1 MGGVWDFHYI
11 VVLPTPVVIPNAPVM
26 KRLVLPTILLFIVF
40 QGLAQST
47 VSPVDS
53 LTAALK
59 AHPQEDSIRV
69 DLLIGLIRAVV
80 YTSPDSA
87 MKYSNEVLRISEKT
101 GLRSGLAFGYRY
113 KGLVYYL
120 NGDYVQALDYLQQAL
135 RAAEG
140 LHNKK
145 FDASM
150 FNNLAIVYME
160 LKQYA
165 RALSYYQ
172 KYLAASREL
181 GLPEEEAKAL
191 LNIGNLYGETDV
203 PDSGLV
209 YCNKS
214 LSLALKNDYPVVTA
228 SALNS
233 LAILYKKKKDYAA
246 AVGTFQKSIDLSR
259 KMGNLFNEATALNGA
274 AEVYTLL
281 QDYARAEQYAHEGLA
296 VARQVSALKWE
307 ADSWSD
313 LSDIYTH
320 QHRYAKALD
329 AYRNFTLLHDSLMND
344 EKKQEFTRKD
354 LQYEFDKKSA
364 LMKAGNDKQQA
375 LDAAEIARQRIV
387 RNVIIAGAVLILSA
401 SVLSLV
407 LYKRRRDAEV
417 LKKDAEFRARV
428 SDTEMKALR
437 SQMNPHFIF
446 NSLNSISDYVSR
458 NDIQK
463 AKEYLVKFAGI
474 MRMIL
479 EYSEQKEISL
489 ADDLKALEL
498 YIQLEALRLR
508 NKFSYEISID
518 EGIDSENTLVPPLML
533 QPFVENS
540 IWHGLARKEGEGK
553 LSIRIYL
560 EDEMIKCS
568 VEDNG
573 IGRAKSAG
581 WAGLAGSAAGVGKK
595 SMGIKITAERIA
607 LINQLRNA
615 DASMRW
621 SDLEQGTR
629 VEVWLPLALNF

>member
-1 MGGVWDFHYI
+1 
-11 VVLPTPVVIPNAPVM
+11 M
-26 KRLVLPTILLFIVF
+26 KRLFLPICLVLIAC
-40 QGLAQST
+40 GCLAQPSL
-47 VSPVDS
+47 PQADS

-59 AHPQEDSIRV
+59 AHPQEDSMHV
-69 DLLIGLIRAVV
+69 QLLIDLIRSVI
-80 YTSPDSA
+80 YNSPDSA
-87 MKYSNEVLRISEKT
+87 MKFSNEVLRISGKI
-101 GLRSGLAFGYRY
+101 GLRSGIAFGYRY

-120 NGDYVQALDYLQQAL
+120 NGDYIQALDYLQQSL
-135 RAAEG
+135 KAADS

-165 RALSYYQ
+165 KALSYYQ
-172 KYLAASREL
+172 KYLGASREL
-181 GLPEEEAKAL
+181 SLPEEEAKAL
-191 LNIGNLYGETDV
+191 LNIGNLYGETD
-203 PDSGLV
+203 DLDNGLV
-209 YCNKS
+209 YCNQS
-214 LSLALKNDYPVVTA
+214 LSLALKNGYSVVTA

-233 LAILYKKKKDYAA
+233 LAILYKKKKDYPAA
-246 AVGTFQKSIDLSR
+246 IGAFQKSIDLSR

-274 AEVYTLL
+274 AEVYTLV
-281 QDYARAEQYAHEGLA
+281 QDYGKAAQYANQGLA
-296 VARQVSALKWE
+296 VARQINAVKWE

-313 LSDIYTH
+313 LSDIYAH
-320 QHRYAKALD
+320 QHQYAKALD
-329 AYRNFTLLHDSLMND
+329 AYRNFTVLHDSLMND

-364 LMKAGNDKQQA
+364 LSKAGNDEQQA
-375 LDAAEIARQRIV
+375 LGVAEIARQRVI
-387 RNVIIAGAVLILSA
+387 RNAVIGGAVLLLLA
-401 SVLSLV
+401 SIMSL
-407 LYKRRRDAEV
+407 LFYKRRRDAEV
-417 LKKDAEFRARV
+417 LRKEAEFRARV

-446 NSLNSISDYVSR
+446 NSLNSISDYISR
-458 NDIQK
+458 SDIPK
-463 AKEYLVKFAGI
+463 ANEYLVKFAGI

-508 NKFSYEISID
+508 NKFSYEIRIG
-518 EGIDSENTLVPPLML
+518 EGIDSENTLVPPLLL

-553 LSIRIYL
+553 LSIHVCL
-560 EDEMIKCS
+560 QDEMIKYA

-573 IGRAKSAG
+573 IGRERSAG
-581 WAGLAGSAAGVGKK
+581 GAAAAAVGAGGVAAAGAGKK
-595 SMGIKITAERIA
+595 SMGMKITGERIA
-607 LINQLRNA
+607 LINQSRNA
-615 DASMRW
+615 GGNAGGGAGENAGASMRL
-621 SDLEQGTR
+621 SDLEEGTR

>member
-1 MGGVWDFHYI
+1 
-11 VVLPTPVVIPNAPVM
+11 M
-26 KRLVLPTILLFIVF
+26 KRLVLPTILLFIVC

-140 LHNKK
+140 LHNRK

-364 LMKAGNDKQQA
+364 LVKAGNDKQQA

-573 IGRAKSAG
+573 IGRAKSAE

>member
-1 MGGVWDFHYI
+1 
-11 VVLPTPVVIPNAPVM
+11 M
-26 KRLVLPTILLFIVF
+26 KRLLLPICLVLAGCRCL
-40 QGLAQST
+40 GQST
-47 VSPVDS
+47 LPQADS
-53 LTAALK
+53 LTAALRG
-59 AHPQEDSIRV
+59 HPQEDSIRV
-69 DLLIGLIRAVV
+69 DLLIGLIRSVV
-80 YTSPDSA
+80 YRSPDSA
-87 MKYSNEVLRISEKT
+87 MKYSNEVLRISGKIR
-101 GLRSGLAFGYRY
+101 LASGVAFGYRY

-135 RAAEG
+135 KAAEG
-140 LHNKK
+140 LHNRK

-209 YCNKS
+209 YCRQS
-214 LSLALKNDYPVVTA
+214 LSLAVKNGYSVVTA

-233 LAILYKKKKDYAA
+233 LAILYKKKNDYPAA
-246 AVGTFQKSIDLSR
+246 IGTFQKSIDLSR

-274 AEVYTLL
+274 AEVYVLL
-281 QDYARAEQYAHEGLA
+281 KDYPKAARYANEGLA
-296 VARQVSALKWE
+296 VARQVNALKWE

-320 QHRYAKALD
+320 QHEYAKALD

-344 EKKQEFTRKD
+344 EKQQEFTRKD

-364 LMKAGNDKQQA
+364 LVKAGNDKQQA
-375 LDAAEIARQRIV
+375 LDAAEIARQRVV
-387 RNVIIAGAVLILSA
+387 RNAVIGGALLLLSA
-401 SVLSLV
+401 SVISLV

-417 LKKDAEFRARV
+417 LKKEAVFRARV

-446 NSLNSISDYVSR
+446 NSLNSISDYISR
-458 NDIQK
+458 NDTPK
-463 AKEYLVKFAGI
+463 ANEYLAKFAGI

-508 NKFSYEISID
+508 NKFSYEISVD
-518 EGIDSENTLVPPLML
+518 EGIDRENTRVPPLML

-560 EDEMIKCS
+560 EGEMVKCS

-573 IGRAKSAG
+573 IGRARSAG
-581 WAGLAGSAAGVGKK
+581 AEGAARAAGGGSGGK
-595 SMGIKITAERIA
+595 SMGIKITGERIA
-607 LINQLRNA
+607 LINQVRKA
-615 DASMRW
+615 GASMRL

-629 VEVWLPLALNF
+629 VEVWLPLVLDF